1 MTDGT
6 YRGLALVTR
15 ETNRLVLVSAIDGGE
30 ALLMDLARQVFG
42 DAGLDWERLVS
53 GCRVVEVEVSER
65 MN

>member
-1 MTDGT
+1 MTGGT

-15 ETNRLVLVSAIDGGE
+15 ETNILVLVAAIEGSDE
-30 ALLMDLARQVFG
+30 LLKNIAEKALG
-42 DAGLDWERLVS
+42 IDWERVAE